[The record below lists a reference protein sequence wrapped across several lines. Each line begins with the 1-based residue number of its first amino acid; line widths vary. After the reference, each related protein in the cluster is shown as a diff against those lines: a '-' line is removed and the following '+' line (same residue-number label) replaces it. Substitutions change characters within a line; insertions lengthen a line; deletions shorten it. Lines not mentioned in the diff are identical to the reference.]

1 MGNAVVDGQ
10 HPIIQQQLHSMHD
23 ELQLIQFVEWLDVV
37 GIRRVQRRPADSTP
51 FQLVMA
57 GGSSWVH
64 LAAGSRAAG
73 VHPEWT
79 SETDVRR
86 YPFRSMVGG
95 GGGMEGDQRQRIPL

>member
-1 MGNAVVDGQ
+1 MGNAVIDRQ
-10 HPIIQQQLHSMHD
+10 HLIIQQQLHSMHD
-23 ELQLIQFVEWLDVV
+23 ELQLIQFVEWLGV
-37 GIRRVQRRPADSTP
+37 GGVRRVHRRLADSTP

-79 SETDVRR
+79 SETDARR

-95 GGGMEGDQRQRIPL
+95 GGGMEGDKRQMIRL